1 MENIKHKRY
10 DTFNKIEPTEDSDY
24 IFSIWRLIRKIKKP
38 FKIVA
43 YGIAK
48 RWPWF
53 RKLLRNTLYS
63 RRLGRFKRR
72 SRGIVT
78 DEKLI
83 LFESFKGKSYA
94 CSPRALFE
102 YMVDAPEFE
111 GYRFVW
117 SFKKPSRHRYME
129 EEYRNTEI
137 IKTYGR
143 TYEQT
148 LAKAKYWITN
158 YRVLDHI
165 YPGKDQVYVQCW
177 HGTPLKR
184 LGYDLDHSDNAMN
197 STDEIW
203 DKYKID
209 AEKFTWMISP
219 SSFATEKFKSAWNL
233 KEFGR
238 EDVIIEEG
246 YPRNDILTNYDE
258 ELKDFTKECIGIS
271 DMGEKKIILY
281 APTWRD
287 NQHVAG
293 LGYTYDMHLDLDR
306 LQREL
311 GEDYILLCRL
321 HYLVANS
328 IDFEKYEGFIYD
340 VSKYDDINELY
351 IISDLLIT
359 DYSSVFFDYANLKKP
374 ILFYMYDLEE
384 YRDDIRGFY
393 IDINELPGEI
403 ITEEDRLIQAVKEV
417 GDGFVPDEK
426 YMAFNSRYNY
436 LDDGNAAKR
445 TARKICGKGNDNN
458 D

>member
-1 MENIKHKRY
+1 MISKVK
-10 DTFNKIEPTEDSDY
+10 K
-24 IFSIWRLIRKIKKP
+24 KIKR
-38 FKIVA
+38 I
-43 YGIAK
+43 
-48 RWPWF
+48 
-53 RKLLRNTLYS
+53 LYS
-63 RRLGRFKRR
+63 LVKNSLYLRKALRKSISGYRHFRFKYRCK
-72 SRGIVT
+72 GISI
-78 DEKLI
+78 DEKI
-83 LFESFKGKSYA
+83 IFFESYKGSSYA
-94 CSPRALFE
+94 CSPKAIFE

-129 EEYRNTEI
+129 EEYRNTEV

-165 YPGKDQVYVQCW
+165 YPKKNQVYVQCW

-219 SSFATEKFKSAWNL
+219 SSFATEKFISAWNL

-445 TARKICGKGNDNN
+445 TARKICGKDNDNN

>member
-1 MENIKHKRY
+1 
-10 DTFNKIEPTEDSDY
+10 
-24 IFSIWRLIRKIKKP
+24 
-38 FKIVA
+38 
-43 YGIAK
+43 
-48 RWPWF
+48 
-53 RKLLRNTLYS
+53 
-63 RRLGRFKRR
+63 
-72 SRGIVT
+72 
-78 DEKLI
+78 
-83 LFESFKGKSYA
+83 
-94 CSPRALFE
+94 
-102 YMVDAPEFE
+102 
-111 GYRFVW
+111 
-117 SFKKPSRHRYME
+117 SFKKPSYHRYME
-129 EEYRNTEI
+129 EEYRNTEV

-219 SSFATEKFKSAWNL
+219 SSFATEKFISAWNL

-445 TARKICGKGNDNN
+445 TVRKILGKDNN
-458 D
+458 SND